1 MAKYTK
7 PPAIT
12 GKRLIKLLQQDGWIV
27 HRRTRHGVALKKVMG
42 DRTRV
47 TVVQDTRVPLPDG
60 TLSNILGQDQTGI
73 GKRGLL
79 NLINKYGI

>member
-7 PPAIT
+7 PPAIS

-47 TVVQDTRVPLPDG
+47 TVVQDTRAILPDG
-60 TLSNILGQDQTGI
+60 TLSKILGQDQTRI
-73 GKRGLL
+73 GKKGLL
-79 NLINKYGI
+79 DLIDKYGI